1 MKKCLMFDLRLGSD
15 PVFGFSKREHRFP
28 IFCQPK
34 NRKTGLTPGFTLV
47 EMLVTM
53 TVSTTLLVLASGMIH
68 QTMTLHSQ
76 GRLQG
81 DRQRTAL
88 RLARQFRHDIQH
100 SHQVSLQQDGAAM
113 TLKIRQPTAV
123 TVTYSTQNSRIV
135 RDQPHANGQHQ
146 RELFAFTPNDRARF
160 ELLSDPHRAALV
172 VTHPVDSITEKER
185 IELHV
190 EGVIG
195 RRQIESLTARQQL
208 AELPSAN
215 PSAAE
220 KVQGEKSP

>member
-1 MKKCLMFDLRLGSD
+1 MKKCLMFDLKLLIL
-15 PVFGFSKREHRFP
+15 K
-28 IFCQPK
+28 K
-34 NRKTGLTPGFTLV
+34 KTPHSNCALSTSTIKHLTSNIPCAFTLV

-68 QTMTLHSQ
+68 QTMTLHTQ

-113 TLKIRQPTAV
+113 TLEIRQPTAV
-123 TVTYSTQNSRIV
+123 TVTYSTQDSRIV

-146 RELFAFTPNDRARF
+146 RELFLFAANDRAHF
-160 ELLSDPHRAALV
+160 ELLADPRRAALV

-190 EGVIG
+190 EAVAG
-195 RRQIESLTARQQL
+195 RRQIESFTTRQQP

-215 PSAAE
+215 PSATE
-220 KVQGEKSP
+220 KVPGEKSP

>member
-1 MKKCLMFDLRLGSD
+1 MLIF
-15 PVFGFSKREHRFP
+15 KR
-28 IFCQPK
+28 K
-34 NRKTGLTPGFTLV
+34 NTNLECALSTSTIKHLTSNIPCAFTLV

-68 QTMTLHSQ
+68 QTMTLHTQ

-113 TLKIRQPTAV
+113 TLEIRQPTAV
-123 TVTYSTQNSRIV
+123 TVTYSTQDSRIV
-135 RDQPHANGQHQ
+135 RDQPRANGQHQ
-146 RELFAFTPNDRARF
+146 REMFLFAPNDRAYF
-160 ELLSDPHRAALV
+160 ELLADPHRAALV
-172 VTHPVDSITEKER
+172 VMHPVDPITENER

-195 RRQIESLTARQQL
+195 RRQIESFTTRKQP

-215 PSAAE
+215 PSATE
-220 KVQGEKSP
+220 KVPGEKNP